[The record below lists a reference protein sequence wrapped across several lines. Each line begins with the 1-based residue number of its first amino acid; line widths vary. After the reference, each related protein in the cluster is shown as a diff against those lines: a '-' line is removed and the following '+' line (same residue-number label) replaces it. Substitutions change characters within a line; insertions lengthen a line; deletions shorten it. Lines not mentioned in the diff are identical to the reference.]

1 MPTACKFLIAAI
13 AALAVDSAWA
23 TGRFMFVEGTVNVRD
38 AAGLTRVVR
47 AGDPIN
53 EQETVVV
60 GEGRAQVR
68 FDDGGWVS
76 LQPRSV
82 FEVKTYEMREEGT
95 TLMALIKGSARAV
108 TGLLAERRPARF
120 RFDTPVATIGIRGTS
135 FQVTLCVQS
144 CDVPDGL
151 YVTGGDGTT
160 FVKNGFGEID
170 LSHGRTAFVANANTP
185 PQESN
190 VKPVAQVTQTVT
202 TQTVAA
208 ASSTNP
214 GEVLPGNFVYN
225 SGLGGY
231 AGPFQTVSVSSFGLA
246 GALTG
251 TVSGQASGVV
261 NGIFQTASA
270 SASGIGASAGATFLT
285 NGETGAVVLD
295 SQMRPFSVTLTGAE
309 GGRISATALKA
320 PEMAQNDGI
329 LFWGR
334 WVNTTFNF
342 DLNDPKHPATANGSA
357 TVNGYLHYL
366 VGVPAGS
373 VPLSGTATYTFIG
386 GSGSTSQAGIV
397 GGGVTNGTLTAN
409 FGSNVVST
417 SLGISHNGT
426 YSASGAAFLTSGNR
440 AAFSNGGGSAS
451 GPGGSFG
458 FSFDGFFAGAGAP
471 TAPARAGIGWKINAP
486 DPFVGTAGFKCS
498 TGC

>member
-1 MPTACKFLIAAI
+1 MLRTL
-13 AALAVDSAWA
+13 LAVALGILAAESAWA
-23 TGRFMFVEGTVNVRD
+23 TGRFMYVEGSVNVRD
-38 AAGLTRVVR
+38 VGGLTRGVR

-53 EQETVVV
+53 EQETIVV

-82 FEVKTYEMREEGT
+82 FEVKSYEMREEGT
-95 TLMALIKGSARAV
+95 TLMSLIKGSARAV

-120 RFDTPVATIGIRGTS
+120 RLDTPVATIGIRGTS

-170 LSHGRTAFVANANTP
+170 LSHGRTAFVANAQTP

-190 VKPVAQVTQTVT
+190 VKPVAQTTQTVT
-202 TQTVAA
+202 SQTVAA

-231 AGPFQTVSVSSFGLA
+231 TGPFQTVSVSSFGLA
-246 GALTG
+246 GA
-251 TVSGQASGVV
+251 VSGTTSGTASGVV
-261 NGIFQTASA
+261 DGIFRSATASV
-270 SASGIGASAGATFLT
+270 SGVGAAGGATVLSS
-285 NGETGAVVLD
+285 GETASVVLD
-295 SQMRPFSVTLTGAE
+295 SQMRPFSVTLTGSD

-334 WVNTTFNF
+334 WVDTTFNF
-342 DLNDPKHPATANGSA
+342 DLNDPKRPATVNGSA

-373 VPLSGTATYTFIG
+373 VPLSGSATYTFIG
-386 GSGSTSQAGIV
+386 GSGSTSQAGLV
-397 GGGVTNGTLTAN
+397 GAGVTSGTLTAN

-440 AAFSNGGGSAS
+440 AAFSNGSGTAS
-451 GPGGSFG
+451 GPGGSFA

-471 TAPARAGIGWKINAP
+471 TAPSRAGIGWKINAP
-486 DPFVGTAGFKCS
+486 DAFVGTAGFKCS